1 MSEMRNSLEQAVE
14 NDPALRERFQA
25 AAERLVSEGVNDA
38 AELMRRC
45 AKELGFEPEEG
56 ALFEAIDDESLDSVA
71 GGSDL
76 SRDENV
82 QPFRFNTWV
91 GSVLRDLLKRNSAA
105 QSQIGSA
112 NGSDLR
118 AVTLPRP
125 ETPENSELH
134 CL

>member
-45 AKELGFEPEEG
+45 AKELGFEQE
-56 ALFEAIDDESLDSVA
+56 AAAFETLDDESLDSVA

-76 SRDENV
+76 SHNETV